1 MNELIASFIFFFA
14 VIDPIGSIPVFI
26 AVTNGFNEQ
35 EKRSTAFKAVLVSA
49 LVLLF
54 FIVVGELILNAINIS
69 LSAFQIA
76 GGIVLFLFA
85 LTMIF
90 GDSKPESEIKA
101 IKDTTETAIFPMA
114 IPSIASPGAML
125 AVVLLTENSK
135 YSIWEQFQTSLAMI
149 TVLAIVLILLL
160 LSTRINKL
168 IGAAG
173 ASIISRVMGL
183 ILSAVAASNIIE
195 GIKVSF
201 NLMI

>member
-101 IKDTTETAIFPMA
+101 IKDTTETAVFPMA
-114 IPSIASPGAML
+114 MPSIASPGAML
-125 AVVLLTENSK
+125 GVVLLTENSK

-149 TVLAIVLILLL
+149 TVLVIVLILLL
-160 LSTRINKL
+160 LSTKINKL